1 MYASLLNFPGAFFG
15 DFERLRRELD
25 EVFETGGLPASI
37 RSVAPGTF
45 PAINVGNTPENLEVY
60 AFAPGIDPSKVEVTV
75 DRGVLTIAGERPSDL
90 PQTDRRDASNGRNG
104 SGSGSQGD
112 NQPSVFSRERGSGS
126 FRRAISLPDDAD
138 PAQVTARYRDGVL
151 HISVA
156 RKQAAQP
163 TRITVQ

>member
-90 PQTDRRDASNGRNG
+90 PQTDRRDGGNGRSASN
-104 SGSGSQGD
+104 S
-112 NQPSVFSRERGSGS
+112 GSGS